1 MGFERPIDGDS
12 SNIELQNES
21 NTGKMGGIGSGGIV
35 VPSTRMQD
43 NPANFHRGLFALMSS
58 FNWDEGKFDE
68 SPDNQALKAEA
79 MDLLKL
85 PPHLSSQFTPDKMSE
100 LLENIQRN
108 NRDATD
114 IDGGRSADY
123 VRNLIKLS
131 QARFKR

>member
-1 MGFERPIDGDS
+1 MSTNEDA
-12 SNIELQNES
+12 SNFELQNEAS
-21 NTGKMGGIGSGGIV
+21 TGKMSGSGSGGIV

-58 FNWDEGKFDE
+58 FNWNEGKFDE

-100 LLENIQRN
+100 LLDNLQRN
-108 NRDATD
+108 NRDTTD

-131 QARFKR
+131 KTRFGGAK

>member
-1 MGFERPIDGDS
+1 MPTNEDA
-12 SNIELQNES
+12 SNFELQNEAS
-21 NTGKMGGIGSGGIV
+21 TGKMSGMGSGAV
-35 VPSTRMQD
+35 EVPSTRMQD

-85 PPHLSSQFTPDKMSE
+85 PPHLSSQFTPDKMNE

-108 NRDATD
+108 NRDTTD

-131 QARFKR
+131 QSRFKK